1 MLSPEEFCDNVKAAM
16 QTHLQDALDA
26 QTARWATADADA
38 GRTIELKVPDEEDYY
53 IGGVP
58 TVIKYPTIEI
68 AVPDLHVTALS
79 LGNTE
84 GDARPR
90 LLIRALF
97 QLADSPESLYR
108 MGCRW
113 FAAVTTVVA
122 QPGILGPV
130 DIDIDRGLSGAW
142 RFNPE
147 TEETDQIQSGV
158 LCTYNL
164 NGPLTLFD
172 A

>member
-1 MLSPEEFCDNVKAAM
+1 MLSPEEFCDDVKAAF
-16 QTHLQDALDA
+16 QANLQAALDA
-26 QTARWATADADA
+26 QTAKWAAADAAA
-38 GRTIELKVPDEEDYY
+38 GRQIELAVPDDLDYY

-68 AVPDLHVTALS
+68 AVPDLSFNALS
-79 LGNTE
+79 IGNND

-90 LLIRALF
+90 LLVRALF
-97 QLADSPESLYR
+97 QLAQDPEWLYR

-113 FAAVTTVVA
+113 FAAITSVVA
-122 QPGILGPV
+122 QPGVLGPV
-130 DIDIDRGLSGAW
+130 DIDSERGLSGSW

-147 TEETDQIQSGV
+147 TNQADEVQSGV

-164 NGPLTLFD
+164 LGPLNTFD
-172 A
+172 V

>member
-1 MLSPEEFCDNVKAAM
+1 MLSPEEFCDNVKSAM
-16 QTHLQDALDA
+16 QANLQAALDA
-26 QTARWATADADA
+26 QTARWAASDTAA
-38 GRTIELKVPDEEDYY
+38 GRTIELKVPDEQDYY

-68 AVPDLHVTALS
+68 AVPDLHVTAFS
-79 LGNTE
+79 LGNAD

-90 LLIRALF
+90 LVIRALF
-97 QLADSPESLYR
+97 QLAESPESLYR

-122 QPGILGPV
+122 EPGILGPV
-130 DIDIDRGLSGAW
+130 DIDVDRGLSGSW

-147 TEETDQIQSGV
+147 TDEADQIQSGV

-164 NGPLTLFD
+164 NGPIALFG